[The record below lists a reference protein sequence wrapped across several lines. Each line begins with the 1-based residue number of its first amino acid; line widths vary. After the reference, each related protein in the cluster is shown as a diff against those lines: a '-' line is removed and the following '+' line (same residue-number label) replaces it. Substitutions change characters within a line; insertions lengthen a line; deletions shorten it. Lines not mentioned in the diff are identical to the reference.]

1 MSKSIM
7 PYQNRNKIDRGSK
20 RGILGVKYIKSFKNA
35 TLANHPLSMCFLN
48 CEGIRKEM
56 DHKIGGISKGT
67 YRKQIK
73 MKLGNIQ
80 YIYKNQGKTEN
91 NFTTIKKLE

>member
-1 MSKSIM
+1 
-7 PYQNRNKIDRGSK
+7 
-20 RGILGVKYIKSFKNA
+20 
-35 TLANHPLSMCFLN
+35 
-48 CEGIRKEM
+48 M

-91 NFTTIKKLE
+91 NFTTIKNWNSSVIW